1 MTVTRRRL
9 VHLIGLV
16 TLLGVSGATAR
27 AHDLAEASA
36 ALVVRDGGHL
46 ELRLQVPWAAL
57 LQADRMPGRPLPE
70 FLMYV
75 SAMSPSTFD
84 GHYRRLVARL
94 ERAFRLTRPAAA
106 PVTFQRWV
114 WPRSA
119 AVQQAVQRELMSR
132 LADGGARCTPAG
144 DGRSGSGGR
153 RRERGARG
161 ARAAHPAAAHR
172 HATAG
177 AVGARG
183 ATCGRGAVGDAAL
196 GDVWTSGLHDAA
208 QPQGIGE
215 EGSGSRGQ

>member
-84 GHYRRLVARL
+84 GHYRRLVAQL
-94 ERAFRLTRPAAA
+94 ERAFHLTRPAAA

-132 LADGGARCTPAG
+132 LADGANAEHAARLP
-144 DGRSGSGGR
+144 
-153 RRERGARG
+153 
-161 ARAAHPAAAHR
+161 
-172 HATAG
+172 ATAE
-177 AVGARG
+177 AVVGGGVASVALEVPALLTPLLLTVTRPQAQWVRAG
-183 ATCGRGAVGDAAL
+183 QPAVVVPL
-196 GDVWTSGLHDAA
+196 GM
-208 QPQGIGE
+208 
-215 EGSGSRGQ
+215 RR

>member
-132 LADGGARCTPAG
+132 LADG
-144 DGRSGSGGR
+144 
-153 RRERGARG
+153 
-161 ARAAHPAAAHR
+161 
-172 HATAG
+172 
-177 AVGARG
+177 
-183 ATCGRGAVGDAAL
+183 
-196 GDVWTSGLHDAA
+196 
-208 QPQGIGE
+208 
-215 EGSGSRGQ
+215 

>member
-84 GHYRRLVARL
+84 GHDRRLVAQL
-94 ERAFRLTRPAAA
+94 ERAFHLTRPAAA

-132 LADGGARCTPAG
+132 LADGANAEHAARLP
-144 DGRSGSGGR
+144 
-153 RRERGARG
+153 
-161 ARAAHPAAAHR
+161 
-172 HATAG
+172 ATAE
-177 AVGARG
+177 AVVGGGVASVALEVPALLTPLLLTVTRPQAQWVRAG
-183 ATCGRGAVGDAAL
+183 QPAVVVPL
-196 GDVWTSGLHDAA
+196 GM
-208 QPQGIGE
+208 
-215 EGSGSRGQ
+215 RR